1 MQARKPEVFDERYEL
16 LELLGGGST
25 TSVHRARRL
34 SDGLEVALK
43 ILDPT
48 LTSNPQ
54 ALGRF
59 RLEIEAGR
67 LLKHPTLIR
76 LLDTG
81 VSPEGACYMVVELLK
96 GDTLRQLLDREGR
109 LMPHRVERLATQLTN
124 GLVEAHGHGIIH
136 RDLKPE
142 NIFVGDGD
150 QVKVIDF
157 GLVRFTESDP
167 AERRLTRRG
176 MSLGS
181 IQYLAPEA
189 VDATRA
195 DARSDLYS
203 LGIVLYECLTGAHP
217 IPATNIV
224 TFLHMH
230 QTHVPAS
237 LHGHPA
243 APGCPP
249 ALATLVMSLLA
260 KDPADRP
267 QSARAVLA
275 TLVADQDFY

>member
-1 MQARKPEVFDERYEL
+1 MQARQPEIFDDRYEL
-16 LELLGGGST
+16 LELLGGGQT

-34 SDGLEVALK
+34 ADGQEVALK

-48 LTSNPQ
+48 LTTNPQ

-59 RLEIEAGR
+59 RREIEAGR

-81 VSPEGACYMVVELLK
+81 VTPEGACYMVVELLS
-96 GDTLRQLLDREGR
+96 GDTLRQLLDRERRLPPGR
-109 LMPHRVERLATQLTN
+109 VQRIATQLTN
-124 GLVEAHGHGIIH
+124 GLVEAHGHAIIH
-136 RDLKPE
+136 RDLKPD
-142 NIFVGDGD
+142 NIFVGAGD

-157 GLVRFTESDP
+157 GLVRFTDADP
-167 AERRLTRRG
+167 NDRRLTRRG

-203 LGIVLYECLTGAHP
+203 LGIILYECLTGEHP

-224 TFLHMH
+224 NFLHMH
-230 QTHVPAS
+230 RTHVPTS
-237 LHGHPA
+237 LHGHPS
-243 APGCPP
+243 APDCPP
-249 ALATLVMSLLA
+249 ALASLVMSLLS

-275 TLVADQDFY
+275 TLVADQDFF